1 MSFPAHAS
9 PDNDPRKIFFRLEDD
24 ILSIAEYIALIVKL
38 TQFEM
43 DDDERLG
50 VHRLAMEVQDHAL
63 ALRDGFREAFKAE
76 EGERA

>member
-1 MSFPAHAS
+1 MIFSDQAPSKA
-9 PDNDPRKIFFRLEDD
+9 DPRKIFFGLEDD
-24 ILSIAEYIALIVKL
+24 IHSIAEYITLIVNL

-63 ALRDGFREAFKAE
+63 ALRDGFREAFKSK
-76 EGERA
+76 EGEA